1 MEKCYREIQSRG
13 EIAGVNI
20 LEMFILIAFPIV
32 LFPFF
37 TLLDWNVGIILM
49 LDILLYFVF
58 RIGNKVSHFDHGLT
72 SFVFSK
78 FVWPQ
83 KLSAFGLDER
93 TYLKDE
99 DASAGAEKW
108 KRKISGNE
116 TR

>member
-1 MEKCYREIQSRG
+1 MEKCYREIQTRG

-37 TLLDWNVGIILM
+37 TLLDWNVGIILL
-49 LDILLYFVF
+49 LDILLYLAF
-58 RIGNKVSHFDHGLT
+58 RLGNKVSHFDYGLA

-83 KLSAFGLDER
+83 KLSAYGLDER
-93 TYLKDE
+93 RYLKDE
-99 DASAGAEKW
+99 NEPGAAGK
-108 KRKISGNE
+108 
-116 TR
+116 

>member
-20 LEMFILIAFPIV
+20 LELFILIGFPII

-37 TLLDWNVGIILM
+37 TLLNWNVGIILI
-49 LDILLYFVF
+49 LDILLYLGF
-58 RIGNKVSHFDHGLT
+58 RLGNKISHFDHGLT
-72 SFVFSK
+72 SFIFSK

-93 TYLKDE
+93 RYLKE
-99 DASAGAEKW
+99 EQGAGAAEK
-108 KRKISGNE
+108 
-116 TR
+116 